1 MRRIFNLPS
10 STSHPPASQ
19 TTPPPPYPIQI
30 LSQKDFH
37 GLRLPWLGL
46 VAPWPGLGS
55 SVILIFVRS
64 FFCFLFFVACV
75 FVFVFVFAFFFSAT
89 TPTPT
94 PRHTPPLPSVPF
106 EPFFMRFVAV
116 FKFHFMHTL
125 FLFLSLLIACL
136 HTKNACVRVQACV
149 CVWGGQGVGSVAG
162 SPAFSLNFKTRN
174 LRCSASFPWRRR
186 HNEVRS

>member
-149 CVWGGQGVGSVAG
+149 CVWGGAG
-162 SPAFSLNFKTRN
+162 SGKRSRVARVFFKFQNTQLAMFCKFPLAAPA
-174 LRCSASFPWRRR
+174 
-186 HNEVRS
+186 